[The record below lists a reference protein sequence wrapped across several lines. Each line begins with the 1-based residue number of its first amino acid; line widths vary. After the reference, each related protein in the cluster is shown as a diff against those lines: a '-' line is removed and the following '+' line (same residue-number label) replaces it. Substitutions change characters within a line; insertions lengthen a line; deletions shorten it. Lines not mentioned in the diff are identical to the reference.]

1 MLAISSD
8 DDLTLIAGP
17 ELLGYFVNWALLGVL
32 TVQIFLYHVHYPDD
46 SLRIKCLVYTL
57 YIWEII
63 QTLLMTSDAFYWFVK
78 NLGNPA
84 SLVEYQLSWFNVPIM
99 TGAISM
105 VVQLFFG
112 WRVWTLGKIPLLCG
126 AIVLG
131 ALVQGWAG
139 IASGIQLRE
148 LKNFSELPRL
158 SPAVTVWHVTSAITD
173 VLIASSMTVLLLKAG
188 STNEATKQ
196 VVRRMIQ
203 LTIETGTLT
212 AVVSITD
219 VVFFV
224 SFQRMR
230 HPFDSTNMLTCFPL
244 PSAINL
250 GKLYTNSLMA
260 GLNNRYYA
268 QHILARSEEPTSVS
282 AEPSSYLSFVT
293 SPGPGTTAFSTSD
306 TSASGGDVENLYMR
320 HHAEMRSGA
329 ESLQVRIPGRTED
342 GHDLIELRSPER
354 AWKEGKGRSLGS

>member
-46 SLRIKCLVYTL
+46 SLRIKCLVYML

-63 QTLLMTSDAFYWFVK
+63 QTLLMTSDAFYWFVT

-126 AIVLG
+126 VIMLG
-131 ALVQGWAG
+131 ALIQGWAG

-173 VLIASSMTVLLLKAG
+173 VLIASSMTILLLKAG
-188 STNEATKQ
+188 STYEATKQ

-224 SFQRMR
+224 SFQHANFHM
-230 HPFDSTNMLTCFPL
+230 FC
-244 PSAINL
+244 AINL

-268 QHILARSEEPTSVS
+268 QHVLARSEEPTSIS

-293 SPGPGTTAFSTSD
+293 SPGLGTTAFSTSD
-306 TSASGGDVENLYMR
+306 TSASGGDVENLYVR
-320 HHAEMRSGA
+320 HRAESRSGA
-329 ESLQVRIPGRTED
+329 ESLQVRIPGRTEE